1 MIINHNIAALNT
13 LNQLSKNTNA
23 TQKSLEKLSSGLRI
37 NSAADDAAGLA
48 ISEKMKGQIR
58 GLDQATRNSQD
69 GISLLQTAEGALNE
83 TQDILQRIRELA
95 VQSSNG
101 TTTDADRT
109 SIQDEVNQL
118 SSEVNRI
125 GNTTE
130 FNTQKLLN
138 GGIDSNSGAIIT
150 QATNASKT
158 LATSVT
164 TAAPLAFAAG
174 DKIVVDDVTFNLD
187 GSAVDGKTYA
197 AASDVADALKNLTSG
212 GVKLSDVADVS
223 VDGAGK
229 LTVTSKSTGP
239 SSNVDIV
246 SAATTLSTAANVSAV
261 AIGKSTTV
269 ERAGIQATNAL
280 GASADN
286 VIAANST
293 FTIQVGSESAVTVT
307 LKNGKTYDT
316 QNTDANVAKAA
327 SQDLIKD
334 LNAALQDAGISDK
347 VTASLSDNNEVQ
359 FISETGKDIKLT
371 EGTGTPLSSIGF
383 DPVASGA
390 ATTETIANVQQV
402 VGAGAQGTGFNTS
415 FQIGANKGQSIAI
428 NINDMRSAALGITGN
443 SGQAGFTAANSVTNG
458 TDDVQV
464 EAALNVSNKDDASKA
479 IAVIDAATAKVSAER
494 GKLGAYENRLD
505 HTINNLSASSQNL
518 TAAQSRITD
527 VDMAA
532 EMSNFTKNNI
542 LNQAAQ
548 AMLAQANQLPQG
560 VLQLLR

>member
-138 GGIDSNSGAIIT
+138 GGIDSNSGAKIT
-150 QATNASKT
+150 QATSAKIAGATTYAGADTTGQTASIT
-158 LATSVT
+158 
-164 TAAPLAFAAG
+164 
-174 DKIVVDDVTFNLD
+174 
-187 GSAVDGKTYA
+187 VDGQTFDLSSVLDKDNMSTIK
-197 AASDVADALKNLTSG
+197 ADFAEALKNVTSG
-212 GVKLSDVADVS
+212 GTKLSDLVDVDAS
-223 VDGAGK
+223 GAAITFTDKSTGSSSSLK
-229 LTVTSKSTGP
+229 LTVGASDDEAAAMLGFATG
-239 SSNVDIV
+239 
-246 SAATTLSTAANVSAV
+246 AAANAV
-261 AIGKSTTV
+261 GEVKGTSSTV
-269 ERAGIQATNAL
+269 ERAGVQFTDAL
-280 GASADN
+280 STADTT
-286 VIAANST
+286 VAANST
-293 FTIQVGSESAVTVT
+293 FTVQVGSDSAVTVT

-316 QNTDANVAKAA
+316 LNADANVASAA
-327 SQDLIKD
+327 PQDLIKD

-347 VTASLSDNNEVQ
+347 VTASLSDDNKVQ
-359 FISETGKDIKLT
+359 FISETGKDITLT
-371 EGTGTPLSSIGF
+371 DGTGGPL
-383 DPVASGA
+383 A
-390 ATTETIANVQQV
+390 AVGSDGTETVGNVEQV
-402 VGAGAQGTGFNTS
+402 VGAGAQGTGFNTT
-415 FQIGANKGQSIAI
+415 FQIGANKGQSLAI
-428 NINDMRSAALGITGN
+428 SINDMRSAALGITGN
-443 SGQAGFTAANSVTNG
+443 AGQSGFTTANSVTNG

-464 EAALNVSNKDDASKA
+464 ESALNVSDKDDASKA

-527 VDMAA
+527 VDMAG